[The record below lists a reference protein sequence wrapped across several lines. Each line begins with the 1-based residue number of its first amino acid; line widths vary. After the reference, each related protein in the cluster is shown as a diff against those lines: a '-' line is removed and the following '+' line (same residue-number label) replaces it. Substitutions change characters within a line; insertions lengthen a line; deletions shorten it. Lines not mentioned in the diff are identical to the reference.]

1 MRSPKTEALIECV
14 MARFPG
20 SSISA
25 SARYYEA
32 VHQEL
37 APFARELETQ
47 VNDMAMLIK
56 QLTHSLSK
64 ASPNNDIAARALDYL
79 KRNDLIGSPLR

>member
-1 MRSPKTEALIECV
+1 MRSPKTEALIEGV

-47 VNDMAMLIK
+47 VDDMAMLIK
-56 QLTHSLSK
+56 QLAHSLSK
-64 ASPNNDIAARALDYL
+64 ASPGNEMSARALDYL
-79 KRNDLIGSPLR
+79 KRKGLLGSPLR